1 MRHFLL
7 SLLIVHLA
15 ACSSLQPISV
25 QDVQSQGEDS
35 GLYIG
40 DRVEII
46 TNDSERLDFAV
57 TDITNEG
64 IGGKFGLI
72 PHANI
77 RSLKVKR
84 PGSLDDSSS
93 TWVWAVLGIVALG
106 AIIASADSVTVCSGD
121 PCP

>member
-7 SLLIVHLA
+7 SLLIAHLA
-15 ACSSLQPISV
+15 ACSSLQSISV

-72 PHANI
+72 PYANI

-84 PGSLDDSSS
+84 PGSLDDSSE
-93 TWVWAVLGIVALG
+93 TWVWAVLGAVALG